1 IVWINVRLQ
10 VVKTEGNSCPSASVA
25 LSLPCRTTTAFR
37 WVRGLCGAPDAPH
50 APIKRSAND
59 QSGGQCVGSA
69 KSAHPIVV
77 SGSQSALNLEKE
89 NSAGPLWITFRVR
102 NSAHVLE
109 AMLLDRKLVLPLPEE
124 GLPEGSKEAVTE
136 LLEFA
141 EEQLKATEVIV
152 SLAKDRQD
160 RMVIIRTLMYLGFE
174 ALAPDSPLLPPET
187 VDPNHYFMCYSI

>member
-1 IVWINVRLQ
+1 M
-10 VVKTEGNSCPSASVA
+10 VKTEGSSCPSASVA
-25 LSLPCRTTTAFR
+25 LSLPWRTTTAFR
-37 WVRGLCGAPDAPH
+37 WVRGLCGAPDVPH
-50 APIKRSAND
+50 APNKRSTND

-69 KSAHPIVV
+69 KQAHPIVV
-77 SGSQSALNLEKE
+77 GSGSALNLEKE
-89 NSAGPLWITFRVR
+89 NSAGPVWITFRVR

-109 AMLLDRKLVLPLPEE
+109 AMLLDRKLVLPIPEE

-174 ALAPDSPLLPPET
+174 ALAPENAMLPPEIM
-187 VDPNHYFMCYSI
+187 DPQHYFMSYSI